1 MRDRVLIPLAACF
14 VLAAVTA
21 APAQTST
28 RTVAPHPV
36 LIDADPVAQ
45 TPPTP
50 PVAPTP
56 TTPAVPRAMRPGE
69 APAPP
74 AAPGVPGGFERRTRS
89 QLVNV
94 KIELTITDQVGT
106 KPPEKKNISMIV
118 ADGERGGIRT
128 NAEVQRR
135 IETITA
141 GQTNVSSTFQTV
153 PLSVD
158 AWPEIDGTKIRLR
171 LSLEYD
177 LIAEAG
183 TSLSGKTSIR
193 ETLAVIADNGVPLT
207 VSLSA
212 DPMTDRKVA
221 LDVKATILK

>member
-36 LIDADPVAQ
+36 LIDADTVAQ
-45 TPPTP
+45 TPPAP

-118 ADGERGGIRT
+118 ADGERGGIST

-158 AWPEIDGTKIRLR
+158 AWPEIDGKVDALPEIDGTKICLR

-183 TSLSGKTSIR
+183 T
-193 ETLAVIADNGVPLT
+193 
-207 VSLSA
+207 
-212 DPMTDRKVA
+212 
-221 LDVKATILK
+221 